1 MTEKNNIQIQFDYLD
16 LEKCFKNFY
25 VVPDYQREYVWE
37 ERQVNQLL
45 SDVFD
50 EFDNNHNKEYFI
62 GSTVVF
68 KDNNGSYELIDGQQR
83 TTTLFLIICA
93 LKSVYKEWNLDTDT
107 LDRMIK
113 DKTVNAL
120 GDSIDKYKLEL
131 QYKDSSNILNVISS
145 LSDRPE
151 NLKGSA
157 ERLFNAYENI
167 IAFLNQNFREDK
179 PEQLKKFFVYLY
191 RKLKFIQI
199 ETPEINDALKIFETI
214 NERGIGLNP
223 MDLLKN
229 LIFRQVDRK
238 EFTKLNTKWQQLVS
252 ILAKNNEKPLRFLRY
267 FIMANYNVNSPKG
280 DEILRED
287 EIYNWITKPENTIQC
302 NYEKEPFD
310 FVSLLIENA
319 EIYVKY
325 FKGEDQFG
333 QNIFLNNIR
342 KLGGGS
348 FRQHLILLLA
358 GRKLS
363 KPLFDHLAKQ
373 IETLIFFYFIT
384 REPTKEFER
393 NFSKWAKDLL
403 TIQTADELDQ
413 FIKDKIK
420 PEVDEKRNSYR
431 SSFLELNQNSVQ
443 HYRMRYILAK
453 IAQYVDQQRLGSYIP
468 QTLDSYIT
476 TGIEIEH
483 ILPFTPEKGLR
494 EKIGEEYDEV
504 KIKLGNLTL
513 LEKSINA
520 SIGNNDFYG
529 HKVGEY
535 SKSSIYL
542 TKSISKLENV
552 GTNTAITRLNQR
564 LKSFTAWN
572 CSTITERQELLFDL
586 SKSIWEVDYINE
598 QKERPMANIG
608 NSYATP

>member
-1 MTEKNNIQIQFDYLD
+1 MNETTNIQIQFDYLD

-25 VVPDYQREYVWE
+25 VVPDYQREYVWQ
-37 ERQVNQLL
+37 ERQVTQLL

-68 KDNNGSYELIDGQQR
+68 KDNNGCYELIDGQQR

-93 LKSVYKEWNLDTDT
+93 LKAIYKEWDLDTDT

-113 DKTVNAL
+113 DKTVNSL
-120 GDSIDKYKLEL
+120 GDSIDKFKLEL
-131 QYKDSSNILNVISS
+131 QYKDSSNILTVISS
-145 LSDRPE
+145 LEDRPS

-167 IAFLNQNFREDK
+167 IAFLTQNFQKDK
-179 PEQLKKFFVYLY
+179 SDRLKKFFVYLY

-229 LIFRQVDRK
+229 LIFRQVERD
-238 EFTKLNTKWQQLVS
+238 EFTKLNNQWQQLVK
-252 ILAKNNEKPLRFLRY
+252 ILDKNNEKPLRFLRY

-280 DEILRED
+280 EEILRED
-287 EIYNWITKPENTIQC
+287 EIYKWITKPENTNQC
-302 NYEKEPFD
+302 NYEKKPFD
-310 FVSLLIENA
+310 FVDLLIENA
-319 EIYVKY
+319 SIYVKY
-325 FKGEDQFG
+325 FKGEDQDG
-333 QNIFLNNIR
+333 QNIYLNHIR

-393 NFSKWAKDLL
+393 NFSKWAKDLVSITTEEQL
-403 TIQTADELDQ
+403 NQ
-413 FIKDKIK
+413 FIKEKIE
-420 PEVDEKRNSYR
+420 PEVDQKRSSYK
-431 SSFLELNQNSVQ
+431 SSFLELNQYSVQ
-443 HYRMRYILAK
+443 QYRMRYILAK
-453 IAQYVDQQRLGSYIP
+453 IAQYIDQQRLGAYIP
-468 QTLDSYIT
+468 QTLDGYIT
-476 TGIEIEH
+476 TGIEVEH
-483 ILPFTPEKGLR
+483 ILPFTPENGLR
-494 EKIGEEYDEV
+494 EKIGEEYDEI

-520 SIGNNDFYG
+520 SIGNSDFYE
-529 HKVGEY
+529 HKKGEY
-535 SKSSIYL
+535 AKSSIYM
-542 TKSISKLENV
+542 TKSISVLENV
-552 GTNTAITRLNQR
+552 GTNTAITRINQR
-564 LKSFTAWN
+564 LKSFDDWN
-572 CSTITERQELLFDL
+572 DLTISERQEMLFEL
-586 SKSIWEVDYINE
+586 SKSIWEVDYLN
-598 QKERPMANIG
+598 
-608 NSYATP
+608 

>member
-1 MTEKNNIQIQFDYLD
+1 MNDTNNIQIQFDYLD

-37 ERQVNQLL
+37 ERQVTQLL
-45 SDVFD
+45 SDVFE

-68 KDNNGSYELIDGQQR
+68 KDNNGCYELIDGQQR

-93 LKSVYKEWNLDTDT
+93 LKSIYKEWDLDTDT

-113 DKTVNAL
+113 DKTVNSL
-120 GDSIDKYKLEL
+120 GDSIDKFKLEL
-131 QYKDSSNILNVISS
+131 QYKDSSNILTVISS
-145 LSDRPE
+145 LGDRPA

-167 IAFLNQNFREDK
+167 IAFLTQNFKKEKSD
-179 PEQLKKFFVYLY
+179 QLKKFFVYLY

-229 LIFRQVDRK
+229 LIFRQVERD
-238 EFTKLNTKWQQLVS
+238 EFTKLNHRWQQLVK
-252 ILAKNNEKPLRFLRY
+252 ILDKNKEKPLRFLRY

-287 EIYNWITKPENTIQC
+287 EIYKWITKPENARQC
-302 NYEKEPFD
+302 NYEKEPFE
-310 FVSLLIENA
+310 FVELLIENA
-319 EIYVKY
+319 SIFVKY
-325 FKGEDQFG
+325 FKGEDHDG
-333 QNIFLNNIR
+333 QNIYLNNIR

-358 GRKLS
+358 GRRLP

-373 IETLIFFYFIT
+373 IETLIFYYFIT

-393 NFSKWAKDLL
+393 NFSKWAKDL
-403 TIQTADELDQ
+403 IKIKTAEELDQ
-413 FIKDKIK
+413 FIKEKIE
-420 PEVDEKRNSYR
+420 PEVNEKRNSYR
-431 SSFLELNQNSVQ
+431 SSFLELNQHSVQ
-443 HYRMRYILAK
+443 QYRMRYILAK
-453 IAQYVDQQRLGSYIP
+453 IAQYIDQQRLGSYKP
-468 QTLDSYIT
+468 QNLDGYIT
-476 TGIEIEH
+476 KGIEVEH
-483 ILPFTPEKGLR
+483 ILPFTPENGLR

-520 SIGNNDFYG
+520 SIGNSDFYD
-529 HKVGEY
+529 HKMGEY
-535 SKSSIYL
+535 AKSTIYL
-542 TKSISKLENV
+542 TKSISVLENV
-552 GTNTAITRLNQR
+552 GTNTAITRINQR
-564 LKSFTAWN
+564 LKSFDDWN
-572 CSTITERQELLFDL
+572 QLTINERQEMLFEL
-586 SKSIWEVDYINE
+586 SKSIWEVDYLN
-598 QKERPMANIG
+598 
-608 NSYATP
+608 

>member
-1 MTEKNNIQIQFDYLD
+1 MIDNNNIQIQFDYLS

-25 VVPDYQREYVWE
+25 TVPDYQREYVWE

-50 EFDNNHNKEYFI
+50 EFDSNHNKEYFI

-68 KDNNGSYELIDGQQR
+68 KDDNGSYELIDGQQR
-83 TTTLFLIICA
+83 TTTLFLIICG
-93 LKSVYKEWNLDTDT
+93 LKYVYTQWGLDTDT

-131 QYKDSSNILNVISS
+131 QYKDTSNILTVISS
-145 LSDRPE
+145 LGDRPE
-151 NLKGSA
+151 NIKGSA
-157 ERLFNAYENI
+157 VRLYDAYQVV
-167 IAFLNQNFREDK
+167 IAFLLQNFKQEKSDD
-179 PEQLKKFFVYLY
+179 LKKFFVYLY

-229 LIFRQVDRK
+229 LIFRQVERGD
-238 EFTKLNTKWQQLVS
+238 FTKLNAKWQQLIS
-252 ILAKNNEKPLRFLRY
+252 ILEKNNEKPLRFLRY

-287 EIYNWITKPENTIQC
+287 EIYKWISKEENAKQC
-302 NYEKEPFD
+302 KYEQEPFD
-310 FVSLLIENA
+310 FVDLLISNA

-325 FKGEDQFG
+325 FKAEDSLG
-333 QNIFLNNIR
+333 QNVFLNNIK

-358 GRKLS
+358 GRHLS
-363 KPLFDHLAKQ
+363 KDLFDHLSKQ
-373 IETLIFFYFIT
+373 IETLLFYYFIT
-384 REPTKEFER
+384 RESTKIFER
-393 NFSKWAKDLL
+393 NFSKWAKDLRNVRDSKDL
-403 TIQTADELDQ
+403 DVFIQQTIE
-413 FIKDKIK
+413 
-420 PEVDEKRNSYR
+420 PEVVEKRLSYKG
-431 SSFLELNQNSVQ
+431 SFLNLNQHAVQ
-443 HYRMRYILAK
+443 QYRMRYILAK
-453 IAQYVDQQRLGSYIP
+453 ISQYIEQQRLGAHNP
-468 QTLDSYIT
+468 QNLDSFIT
-476 TGIEIEH
+476 KGIEVEH
-483 ILPFTPEKGLR
+483 ILPFNPDTTLR
-494 EKIGEEYDEV
+494 EKIGEEYDSL

-529 HKVGEY
+529 HKMKEFA
-535 SKSSIYL
+535 KSAIYL
-542 TKSISKLENV
+542 TKSIAVLEDV
-552 GTNTAITRLNQR
+552 GTNTAITRINQR
-564 LKSFTAWN
+564 LKSYNDWN
-572 CSTITERQELLFDL
+572 SDTIENRQEMLYEL
-586 SKSIWEVDYINE
+586 SKSIWEVSYINSE
-598 QKERPMANIG
+598 VLG
-608 NSYATP
+608 

>member
-1 MTEKNNIQIQFDYLD
+1 MKENNNIQIQFDYLD

-68 KDNNGSYELIDGQQR
+68 KDDNGSYELIDGQQR

-93 LKSVYKEWNLDTDT
+93 LKSVYTDWELDTDT

-167 IAFLNQNFREDK
+167 IAFLNQNFRKDK

-229 LIFRQVDRK
+229 LIFRQVDRN

-252 ILAKNNEKPLRFLRY
+252 ILTKNNEKPLRFLRY

-310 FVSLLIENA
+310 FVDLLIENA
-319 EIYVKY
+319 EIYVKF
-325 FKGEDQFG
+325 FKGEDQIG

-363 KPLFDHLAKQ
+363 KPLFDHFAKQ

-393 NFSKWAKDLL
+393 NFSKWAKDLI
-403 TIQTADELDQ
+403 TIKTAEELNQ
-413 FIKDKIK
+413 FIKDKIE
-420 PEVDEKRNSYR
+420 PEVDEKKNSYK
-431 SSFLELNQNSVQ
+431 SSFLDLNQNSVQ
-443 HYRMRYILAK
+443 QYRMRYILAK
-453 IAQYVDQQRLGSYIP
+453 IAQYIDQQRLGSYIP
-468 QTLDSYIT
+468 QTLDNYIT
-476 TGIEIEH
+476 TGIEVEH
-483 ILPFTPEKGLR
+483 ILPFTPESGLR

-504 KIKLGNLTL
+504 KIRLGNLTL

-520 SIGNNDFYG
+520 SIGNNDFYN

-535 SKSSIYL
+535 SKSAIYL
-542 TKSISKLENV
+542 TKSISVLENV
-552 GTNTAITRLNQR
+552 GTNTAITRINQR
-564 LKSFTAWN
+564 LKSFTDWN
-572 CSTITERQELLFDL
+572 SETIMERQELLFDL
-586 SKSIWEVDYINE
+586 SKSIWEVDYLN
-598 QKERPMANIG
+598 
-608 NSYATP
+608 

>member
-1 MTEKNNIQIQFDYLD
+1 MIEKNNIQIQFDYLD

-25 VVPDYQREYVWE
+25 IVPDYQREYVWE

-131 QYKDSSNILNVISS
+131 QYKDSSNILNIISS

-167 IAFLNQNFREDK
+167 IAFLKQNFRKDK
-179 PEQLKKFFVYLY
+179 SEQLKKFFVYLY

-229 LIFRQVDRK
+229 LIFRQVNRN

-252 ILAKNNEKPLRFLRY
+252 ILTKNNEKPLRFLRY

-310 FVSLLIENA
+310 FVDLLIENA
-319 EIYVKY
+319 EIYVKF

-363 KPLFDHLAKQ
+363 KPLFDHFAKQ

-393 NFSKWAKDLL
+393 NFSKWAKDL
-403 TIQTADELDQ
+403 IIIKTADELDQ
-413 FIKDKIK
+413 FIKDKIE
-420 PEVDEKRNSYR
+420 PEVDEKKNSYK
-431 SSFLELNQNSVQ
+431 SSFLDLNQNSVQ
-443 HYRMRYILAK
+443 QYRMRYILAK
-453 IAQYVDQQRLGSYIP
+453 IAQYIDQQRLGSYIP
-468 QTLDSYIT
+468 QTLDNYIT
-476 TGIEIEH
+476 KGIEVEH
-483 ILPFTPEKGLR
+483 ILPFTPENGLR

-520 SIGNNDFYG
+520 SIGNSDFYN

-535 SKSSIYL
+535 SKSAIYL
-542 TKSISKLENV
+542 TKSISLLENV
-552 GTNTAITRLNQR
+552 GTNTAITRINLR
-564 LKSFTAWN
+564 LKSFTDWN
-572 CSTITERQELLFDL
+572 SSTITERQELLFDL

-598 QKERPMANIG
+598 LKEKPVAN
-608 NSYATP
+608 NV

>member
-1 MTEKNNIQIQFDYLD
+1 MAEKNNIQIQFDYLD

-131 QYKDSSNILNVISS
+131 QYKDSSNILNIISS
-145 LSDRPE
+145 LFDRPE

-167 IAFLNQNFREDK
+167 IAFLNQNFRKDK

-229 LIFRQVDRK
+229 LIFRQVDRN

-252 ILAKNNEKPLRFLRY
+252 ILTKNNEKPLRFLRY

-310 FVSLLIENA
+310 FVDLLIENA
-319 EIYVKY
+319 EIYVKF
-325 FKGEDQFG
+325 FKGEDQIG

-363 KPLFDHLAKQ
+363 KPLFDHFAKQ

-393 NFSKWAKDLL
+393 NFSKWAKDLI
-403 TIQTADELDQ
+403 TIKTADELDQ
-413 FIKDKIK
+413 FIKDKIE
-420 PEVDEKRNSYR
+420 PEVDEKKNSYK
-431 SSFLELNQNSVQ
+431 SSFLDLNQNSVQ
-443 HYRMRYILAK
+443 QYRMRYILAK
-453 IAQYVDQQRLGSYIP
+453 IAQYIDQQRLGSYIP
-468 QTLDSYIT
+468 QTLDNYIT
-476 TGIEIEH
+476 TGIEVEH
-483 ILPFTPEKGLR
+483 ILPFTPENGLR

-520 SIGNNDFYG
+520 SIGNNDFYN

-535 SKSSIYL
+535 SKSAIYM
-542 TKSISKLENV
+542 TKSISLLENV
-552 GTNTAITRLNQR
+552 GTNTAITRINQR
-564 LKSFTAWN
+564 LKSFTDWN
-572 CSTITERQELLFDL
+572 SSTITERQELLFDL

-598 QKERPMANIG
+598 LKEKPVAN
-608 NSYATP
+608 NV

>member
-93 LKSVYKEWNLDTDT
+93 LKYVYKEWNLDTDT

-167 IAFLNQNFREDK
+167 IAFLNQNFRKDK

-229 LIFRQVDRK
+229 LIFRQVDRN

-310 FVSLLIENA
+310 FVDLLIENA

-325 FKGEDQFG
+325 FKGEDQIG

-363 KPLFDHLAKQ
+363 KPLFDHFAKQ

-393 NFSKWAKDLL
+393 NFSKWAKDL
-403 TIQTADELDQ
+403 INIKTADELDL

-420 PEVDEKRNSYR
+420 PEVDEKRNSYK
-431 SSFLELNQNSVQ
+431 SSFLDLNQNSVQ
-443 HYRMRYILAK
+443 QYRMRYILAK

-468 QTLDSYIT
+468 QTLDNYIT
-476 TGIEIEH
+476 TGIEVEH
-483 ILPFTPEKGLR
+483 ILPFTPENGLR

-520 SIGNNDFYG
+520 SIGNNDFYN

-542 TKSISKLENV
+542 TKSISILENV
-552 GTNTAITRLNQR
+552 GTNTAITRINQR
-564 LKSFTAWN
+564 LKSFTDWN
-572 CSTITERQELLFDL
+572 SSTIAERQELLFDL

-598 QKERPMANIG
+598 QKEKPVANIV
-608 NSYATP
+608 

>member
-1 MTEKNNIQIQFDYLD
+1 MSEKNNIQIQFDYLD

-62 GSTVVF
+62 GTTVVF

-93 LKSVYKEWNLDTDT
+93 LKSVYSDWGLDTDT

-120 GDSIDKYKLEL
+120 GDSIDKYKSEL
-131 QYKDSSNILNVISS
+131 QYKDSSSILNVISS
-145 LSDRPE
+145 LSDRPL

-167 IAFLNQNFREDK
+167 IAFLTQNFRADK
-179 PEQLKKFFVYLY
+179 PDQLKKFFVYLY

-229 LIFRQVDRK
+229 LIFRQVERN

-252 ILAKNNEKPLRFLRY
+252 ILDKNNEKPLRFLRY

-287 EIYNWITKPENTIQC
+287 EIYKWITKPENTIQC

-310 FVSLLIENA
+310 FVELLIENA

-325 FKGEDQFG
+325 FKGDDQNG

-358 GRKLS
+358 GRKLP

-393 NFSKWAKDLL
+393 NFSKWAKDLINIK
-403 TIQTADELDQ
+403 TEGELDQ
-413 FIKDKIK
+413 FIKEKIE
-420 PEVDEKRNSYR
+420 PEVDEKKNSYKN
-431 SSFLELNQNSVQ
+431 SFLDLNQNSVQ
-443 HYRMRYILAK
+443 QYRMRYILAK
-453 IAQYVDQQRLGSYIP
+453 IAQYIDQQRLGSYIP
-468 QTLDSYIT
+468 QTLDNYIT
-476 TGIEIEH
+476 TGIEVEH
-483 ILPFTPEKGLR
+483 ILPFTPENGLR

-520 SIGNNDFYG
+520 SIGNNDFYN

-542 TKSISKLENV
+542 TKSISILENV
-552 GTNTAITRLNQR
+552 GTNTAITRINQR
-564 LKSFTAWN
+564 LKSFTDWN
-572 CSTITERQELLFDL
+572 SSTIKERQELLFDL
-586 SKSIWEVDYINE
+586 SNSIWEVDYLSE
-598 QKERPMANIG
+598 PKVKPVAN
-608 NSYATP
+608 NV

>member
-1 MTEKNNIQIQFDYLD
+1 MAEKNNIQIQFDYLD

-93 LKSVYKEWNLDTDT
+93 LKSVYKEWDLDTDT

-131 QYKDSSNILNVISS
+131 QYKDSSNILNIISS

-167 IAFLNQNFREDK
+167 IAFLKQNFRKDK
-179 PEQLKKFFVYLY
+179 SEQLKKFFVYLY

-229 LIFRQVDRK
+229 LIFRQVERN

-252 ILAKNNEKPLRFLRY
+252 ILTKNNEKPLRFLRY

-310 FVSLLIENA
+310 FVDLLIENA
-319 EIYVKY
+319 EIYVKF
-325 FKGEDQFG
+325 FKGEDQIG

-363 KPLFDHLAKQ
+363 KPLFDHFAKQ

-393 NFSKWAKDLL
+393 NFSKWAKDLI
-403 TIQTADELDQ
+403 TIKTADELDQ
-413 FIKDKIK
+413 FIKDKIE
-420 PEVDEKRNSYR
+420 PEVAEKKNSYK
-431 SSFLELNQNSVQ
+431 SSFLDLNQNSVQ
-443 HYRMRYILAK
+443 QYRMRYILAK
-453 IAQYVDQQRLGSYIP
+453 IAQYIDQQRLGSYIP
-468 QTLDSYIT
+468 QTLDNYIT
-476 TGIEIEH
+476 TGIEVEH
-483 ILPFTPEKGLR
+483 ILPFTPENGLR

-520 SIGNNDFYG
+520 SIGNNDFYN

-542 TKSISKLENV
+542 TKSISLLENV
-552 GTNTAITRLNQR
+552 GTNTAITRINQR
-564 LKSFTAWN
+564 LKSFTDWN
-572 CSTITERQELLFDL
+572 SSTITERQELLFDL

-598 QKERPMANIG
+598 LKEKPVAN
-608 NSYATP
+608 NV

>member
-1 MTEKNNIQIQFDYLD
+1 MNDTNNIQIQFDYLD

-37 ERQVNQLL
+37 ERQVTQLL
-45 SDVFD
+45 SDVFE

-68 KDNNGSYELIDGQQR
+68 KDNNGCYELIDGQQR

-93 LKSVYKEWNLDTDT
+93 LKAIYKEWDLDTDT

-113 DKTVNAL
+113 DKTVNSL
-120 GDSIDKYKLEL
+120 GDSIDKFKLEL
-131 QYKDSSNILNVISS
+131 QYKDSSNILSVISS
-145 LSDRPE
+145 IGDRPE

-167 IAFLNQNFREDK
+167 IAFLTQNFKKEKSD
-179 PEQLKKFFVYLY
+179 QLKKFFVYLY

-229 LIFRQVDRK
+229 LIFRQVERD
-238 EFTKLNTKWQQLVS
+238 EFTKLNHRWQQLVK
-252 ILAKNNEKPLRFLRY
+252 ILDKNKEKPLRFLRY

-287 EIYNWITKPENTIQC
+287 EIYKWITKPENAKQC
-302 NYEKEPFD
+302 NYEKEPFE
-310 FVSLLIENA
+310 FVELLIENA
-319 EIYVKY
+319 SIFVKY
-325 FKGEDQFG
+325 FKGEDHDG
-333 QNIFLNNIR
+333 QNIYLNNIR

-358 GRKLS
+358 GRRLP

-373 IETLIFFYFIT
+373 IETLIFYYFIT

-393 NFSKWAKDLL
+393 NFSKWAKDLIIIK
-403 TIQTADELDQ
+403 TDKELDL
-413 FIKDKIK
+413 FIKQKIE
-420 PEVDEKRNSYR
+420 PEVNEKRNSYR
-431 SSFLELNQNSVQ
+431 SSFLELNQHSVQ
-443 HYRMRYILAK
+443 QYRMRYILAK
-453 IAQYVDQQRLGSYIP
+453 IAQYIEQQRLGSYKP
-468 QTLDSYIT
+468 QNLDGYIT
-476 TGIEIEH
+476 KGIEVEH
-483 ILPFTPEKGLR
+483 ILPFTPENGLR

-520 SIGNNDFYG
+520 SIGNNDFYD
-529 HKVGEY
+529 HKMGEY
-535 SKSSIYL
+535 AKSAIYL
-542 TKSISKLENV
+542 TKSISVLENV
-552 GTNTAITRLNQR
+552 GTNTAITRINQR
-564 LKSFTAWN
+564 LKSFDDWN
-572 CSTITERQELLFDL
+572 QLTINERQEMLFEL
-586 SKSIWEVDYINE
+586 SKSIWEVDYLN
-598 QKERPMANIG
+598 
-608 NSYATP
+608 

>member
-1 MTEKNNIQIQFDYLD
+1 MNDTKNIQIQFDYLD
-16 LEKCFKNFY
+16 LENCFKNFY

-37 ERQVNQLL
+37 ERQVTQLL
-45 SDVFD
+45 SDVFE

-68 KDNNGSYELIDGQQR
+68 KDSNGCYELIDGQQR

-93 LKSVYKEWNLDTDT
+93 LKSIYKEWSLDTDT

-113 DKTVNAL
+113 DKTVNSL
-120 GDSIDKYKLEL
+120 GDSIDKFKLEL
-131 QYKDSSNILNVISS
+131 QYKDSSNILTVISS
-145 LSDRPE
+145 LSDRPA

-167 IAFLNQNFREDK
+167 IAFLTQNFKKEKAD
-179 PEQLKKFFVYLY
+179 QLKKFFVYLY

-229 LIFRQVDRK
+229 LIFRQVERD
-238 EFTKLNTKWQQLVS
+238 EFTKLNHRWQQLVK
-252 ILAKNNEKPLRFLRY
+252 ILDKNKEKPLRFLRY

-287 EIYNWITKPENTIQC
+287 EIYKWITKPDNARQC
-302 NYEKEPFD
+302 NYEKEPFE
-310 FVSLLIENA
+310 FVELLIENA
-319 EIYVKY
+319 SIFVKY
-325 FKGEDQFG
+325 FKGEDHDG
-333 QNIFLNNIR
+333 QNIYLNNIR

-358 GRKLS
+358 GRRLP

-373 IETLIFFYFIT
+373 IETLIFYYFIT

-393 NFSKWAKDLL
+393 NFSKWAKDLKKIK
-403 TIQTADELDQ
+403 TTEELDQ
-413 FIKDKIK
+413 FIKEKIE
-420 PEVDEKRNSYR
+420 PEVNEKRNSYR
-431 SSFLELNQNSVQ
+431 SSFLELNQHSVQ
-443 HYRMRYILAK
+443 QYRMRYILAK
-453 IAQYVDQQRLGSYIP
+453 IAQYIDQQRLGSYKP
-468 QTLDSYIT
+468 QNLDSYIT
-476 TGIEIEH
+476 KGIEVEH
-483 ILPFTPEKGLR
+483 ILPFTPESGLR
-494 EKIGEEYDEV
+494 EKIGEEYDEI

-520 SIGNNDFYG
+520 SIGNSDFYD
-529 HKVGEY
+529 HKMGEY
-535 SKSSIYL
+535 AKSTIYL
-542 TKSISKLENV
+542 TKSISVLENV
-552 GTNTAITRLNQR
+552 GTNTAITRINQR
-564 LKSFTAWN
+564 LKSFDDWN
-572 CSTITERQELLFDL
+572 QQTISERQEMLFEL
-586 SKSIWEVDYINE
+586 SKSIWEVDYLN
-598 QKERPMANIG
+598 
-608 NSYATP
+608 

>member
-1 MTEKNNIQIQFDYLD
+1 MKENNNIQIQFDYLD

-68 KDNNGSYELIDGQQR
+68 KDDNGSYELIDGQQR

-93 LKSVYKEWNLDTDT
+93 LKSVYTDWELDTDT

-167 IAFLNQNFREDK
+167 IAFLNQNFRKDK

-229 LIFRQVDRK
+229 LIFRQVDRN

-252 ILAKNNEKPLRFLRY
+252 ILTKNNEKPLRFLRY

-310 FVSLLIENA
+310 FVDLLIENA
-319 EIYVKY
+319 EIYVKF
-325 FKGEDQFG
+325 FKGEDQIG

-363 KPLFDHLAKQ
+363 KPLFDHFAKQ

-393 NFSKWAKDLL
+393 NFSKWAKDLI
-403 TIQTADELDQ
+403 TIKTAEELNQ
-413 FIKDKIK
+413 FIKDKIE
-420 PEVDEKRNSYR
+420 PEVDEKKNSYK
-431 SSFLELNQNSVQ
+431 SSFLDLNQNSVQ
-443 HYRMRYILAK
+443 QYRMRYILAK
-453 IAQYVDQQRLGSYIP
+453 IAQYIDQQRLGSYIP
-468 QTLDSYIT
+468 QTLDNYIT
-476 TGIEIEH
+476 TGIEVEH
-483 ILPFTPEKGLR
+483 ILPFTPESGLR

-520 SIGNNDFYG
+520 SIGNNDFYN

-535 SKSSIYL
+535 SKSAIYL
-542 TKSISKLENV
+542 TKSISVLENV
-552 GTNTAITRLNQR
+552 GTNTAITRINQR
-564 LKSFTAWN
+564 LKSFTDWN
-572 CSTITERQELLFDL
+572 SETIMERQELLFDL
-586 SKSIWEVDYINE
+586 SKSIWEVNYLN
-598 QKERPMANIG
+598 
-608 NSYATP
+608 

>member
-93 LKSVYKEWNLDTDT
+93 LKYVYKEWNLDTDT

-167 IAFLNQNFREDK
+167 IAFLNQNFRKDK

-229 LIFRQVDRK
+229 LIFRQVDRN

-267 FIMANYNVNSPKG
+267 FIMANYNVNNPKG

-310 FVSLLIENA
+310 FVDLLIENA

-325 FKGEDQFG
+325 FKGEDQIG

-363 KPLFDHLAKQ
+363 KPLFDHFAKQ

-393 NFSKWAKDLL
+393 NFSKWAKDL
-403 TIQTADELDQ
+403 INIKTAEELDL

-420 PEVDEKRNSYR
+420 PEVDEKRNSYK
-431 SSFLELNQNSVQ
+431 SSFLDLNQNSVQ
-443 HYRMRYILAK
+443 QYRMRYILAK

-468 QTLDSYIT
+468 QTLDNYIT
-476 TGIEIEH
+476 TGIEVEH
-483 ILPFTPEKGLR
+483 ILPFTPENGLR
-494 EKIGEEYDEV
+494 GKIGEEYDEV

-520 SIGNNDFYG
+520 SIGNNDFYN

-542 TKSISKLENV
+542 TKSISILENV
-552 GTNTAITRLNQR
+552 GTNTAITRINQR
-564 LKSFTAWN
+564 LKSFTDWN
-572 CSTITERQELLFDL
+572 SSTIAERQELLFDL

-598 QKERPMANIG
+598 KKEKPVADI
-608 NSYATP
+608 A

>member
-1 MTEKNNIQIQFDYLD
+1 MNENNNIQIQFDYLN

-45 SDVFD
+45 SDVYD

-68 KDNNGSYELIDGQQR
+68 KDKSGSYELIDGQQR
-83 TTTLFLIICA
+83 TTTLFLMICA
-93 LKSVYKEWNLDTDT
+93 LKSVYTEWNLDTDT

-131 QYKDSSNILNVISS
+131 QYKDSSNILTVISS
-145 LSDRPE
+145 LLDRPD

-157 ERLFNAYENI
+157 EKLFNAYENI
-167 IAFLNQNFREDK
+167 TAFLKQTFREEKSD
-179 PEQLKKFFVYLY
+179 ELKKFFVYLY

-214 NERGIGLNP
+214 NERGVGLNP

-229 LIFRQVDRK
+229 LIFRQVDRD

-252 ILAKNNEKPLRFLRY
+252 ILDKNNEKPLRFLRY

-287 EIYNWITKPENTIQC
+287 EIYKWITKPENATQC

-310 FVSLLIENA
+310 FVDLLISNA
-319 EIYVKY
+319 EIFVKF
-325 FKGEDQFG
+325 FKGEDEAG

-363 KPLFDHLAKQ
+363 KSLFDHLTKQ

-393 NFSKWAKDLL
+393 NFSKWAKDLIKIK
-403 TIQTADELDQ
+403 TEDELDQ
-413 FIKDKIK
+413 FIKDKIE
-420 PEVDEKRNSYR
+420 PEVNEKKSSYK
-431 SSFLELNQNSVQ
+431 SSFLDLNQNSVQ
-443 HYRMRYILAK
+443 QYRMRYILAK
-453 IAQYVDQQRLGSYIP
+453 IAQYIDQQRLGSYIP
-468 QTLDSYIT
+468 QTLDNYIT
-476 TGIEIEH
+476 KGIEIEH
-483 ILPFTPEKGLR
+483 ILPFTPENGLR
-494 EKIGEEYDEV
+494 EKIGEEYDEI

-520 SIGNNDFYG
+520 SIRNSDFYN

-535 SKSSIYL
+535 SKSAIYL
-542 TKSISKLENV
+542 TKSISVLENV
-552 GTNTAITRLNQR
+552 GTNTAITRINQR
-564 LKSFTAWN
+564 LKTFADWN
-572 CSTITERQELLFDL
+572 RSTIEERQELLFDL
-586 SKSIWEVDYINE
+586 SKSIWKVDYLTE
-598 QKERPMANIG
+598 QTEKPVAN
-608 NSYATP
+608 NDYK